1 MLLAAGVFS
10 ADALMLPTPTFA
22 NARAS
27 SARAPVARMD
37 EVAAATAQL
46 ADLQAQLAKLEEL
59 KQLEAQLRQMQAAA
73 PPAAVTP
80 PPAAVVPPPPVAV
93 TPPPLPVQPPP
104 AITTPPPAAVTPPP
118 EVVAPPPVPMPA
130 PAPEA
135 AAAAAQSSGFQMPQM
150 QMPSLPQMPATPM
163 PEPYQI
169 PSDSMN
175 PLLVDVAVVAAVP
188 LLAYGIASCWDVL
201 KGPEDDSAVPP
212 QPWEAN
218 FGMPAGSGDRS
229 APDIFLGG
237 VENLAK
243 EPLGWLSGEPSPLN
257 SYNGAGNPGAAPAGG
272 APRPMGGTP
281 SAQPPLPMGPPPGMG
296 APQPG
301 MTGRV
306 APTAPPM
313 GAPPMGAPPMG
324 APPMPMGAPP
334 VPMGPPPMPSQP
346 AASAPP
352 MGGMTATMPPPTMT
366 APDALEPAQRM
377 AELKALLEDGL
388 IDENEFE
395 QAKRAI
401 LESI

>member
-1 MLLAAGVFS
+1 MRFRAELICASAPERPPFTRHSRPSEYPSTPLDHAEDDAPGRGRVFCRRPHAPD
-10 ADALMLPTPTFA
+10 ADLA

-104 AITTPPPAAVTPPP
+104 AITTPPPAAVPPPP

-281 SAQPPLPMGPPPGMG
+281 LLSRLSRWVRLP
-296 APQPG
+296 AW
-301 MTGRV
+301 GRRS
-306 APTAPPM
+306 P
-313 GAPPMGAPPMG
+313 
-324 APPMPMGAPP
+324 
-334 VPMGPPPMPSQP
+334 
-346 AASAPP
+346 
-352 MGGMTATMPPPTMT
+352 
-366 APDALEPAQRM
+366 E
-377 AELKALLEDGL
+377 
-388 IDENEFE
+388 
-395 QAKRAI
+395 
-401 LESI
+401 